1 MIAADAPV
9 RATPRLRLRLHDAG
23 IMSIDWL
30 SGETIAAGCSNGW
43 LAVWRVGAA
52 LRAATPPA
60 LLRPI
65 VYIPMH
71 SGPLRSIAV
80 VRVPPVTDEGLAD
93 LDAEPTRICVTGYGG
108 RTAFV
113 DLREPTLVQIASSDR
128 MVGTSIAWSSHL
140 GSAVFADPDNAARA
154 MSLRSNNVF
163 ATTRFLG
170 CRGAINVR
178 SLALNEADVAGPGD
192 ERIPPLRRG
201 RVRRRH
207 RPVGQS
213 APQAPSSPGAGE

>member
-1 MIAADAPV
+1 
-9 RATPRLRLRLHDAG
+9 
-23 IMSIDWL
+23 MSIDWL
-30 SGETIAAGCSNGW
+30 SGDTIAAGCSNGW

-52 LRAATPPA
+52 LRASTPPSM
-60 LLRPI
+60 LRPV

-80 VRVPPVTDEGLAD
+80 VRVPPVTDEGFAD
-93 LDAEPTRICVTGYGG
+93 LDAEPTHICVTGYGG

-140 GSAVFADPDNAARA
+140 GSAVFADPDNSARV

-178 SLALNEADVAGPGD
+178 LLVMVATDSAGPVD
-192 ERIPPLRRG
+192 ERVPPLHRR
-201 RVRRRH
+201 RVRRWDG
-207 RPVGQS
+207 PLGQPI
-213 APQAPSSPGAGE
+213 PQAPPTASSGARACAAA